1 MNANTLN
8 QYDAQFNTT
17 APFCNLEVVDLIT
30 DGLQVALLGQ
40 TRQQR
45 LHAVVELLF
54 AIKLDGKEKK
64 CFIQANKTINRWD
77 LISEALNKDQPNG
90 SQASCLLT
98 DSISEESK
106 ALFFLF
112 PHLQCWRTYL
122 LVKCLVSCLPWGN
135 FTCLKQALSASVA
148 VTYYALFYK
157 FYKLNALSV
166 THVCCK
172 RTTT

>member
-17 APFCNLEVVDLIT
+17 APFCNLEVVDLIA

-54 AIKLDGKEKK
+54 AIKLDGKENK

-77 LISEALNKDQPNG
+77 LTSEALNKDQPNG

-98 DSISEESK
+98 DLRVKKQTAYQRNQRLYFSSLPIFNVEE
-106 ALFFLF
+106 
-112 PHLQCWRTYL
+112 H
-122 LVKCLVSCLPWGN
+122 
-135 FTCLKQALSASVA
+135 TCLSSVWF
-148 VTYYALFYK
+148 L
-157 FYKLNALSV
+157 
-166 THVCCK
+166 VCLEAISPV
-172 RTTT
+172 

>member
-54 AIKLDGKEKK
+54 AVKLDGKEKK
-64 CFIQANKTINRWD
+64 MFHSSKQNHQQMGFNIRSFKQRPAKWLTGLMFVNR
-77 LISEALNKDQPNG
+77 LT
-90 SQASCLLT
+90 SQKT

-106 ALFFLF
+106 PFFSSF
-112 PHLQCWRTYL
+112 PIFSIEEH
-122 LVKCLVSCLPWGN
+122 
-135 FTCLKQALSASVA
+135 TCLSSVWF
-148 VTYYALFYK
+148 L
-157 FYKLNALSV
+157 
-166 THVCCK
+166 VCLEAISPV
-172 RTTT
+172 

>member
-1 MNANTLN
+1 MFHSSKQNH
-8 QYDAQFNTT
+8 QQMRFNIRSFKQRPAKWLT
-17 APFCNLEVVDLIT
+17 
-30 DGLQVALLGQ
+30 GLMSVN
-40 TRQQR
+40 R
-45 LHAVVELLF
+45 L
-54 AIKLDGKEKK
+54 
-64 CFIQANKTINRWD
+64 
-77 LISEALNKDQPNG
+77 P
-90 SQASCLLT
+90 SQKT

-122 LVKCLVSCLPWGN
+122 LVKCLVSCVPWGN

-166 THVCCK
+166 TRVLQKDNYIGGPFIYGVEALAFSSFLHNIISLFFTFLKGKLGFYSKVLVRSLECEY
-172 RTTT
+172 